1 MKLFLNFKY
10 LFLITC
16 LFIFIYS
23 PPLAYI
29 PLSLIKWL
37 SIFSIASLLLSFK
50 KTTLSVLKYRYVAY
64 GLTLLCLAIFYA
76 FIQDYVIGSGSSLGE
91 SNFYKQTLVLIEV
104 LPIALFL
111 NCYSRKYL
119 KFSLNDLLYSLIII
133 GVIQSLLCSIMFL
146 IPGIKFVI
154 FNSILAKQV
163 RTEKLL
169 EAGYY
174 GNFRGFGIS
183 IGYLFSL
190 PIFQGLLIAFIFF
203 LCLINF
209 KKYYYTLISI
219 PLLFLSIIL
228 NARVGLVP
236 IIVFFGVAFIVY
248 LKNIRISAITQF
260 VLILGVLTISV
271 YAFFSMTYQSTEL
284 ANNVDWILKSYTQNK
299 AFLEGTG
306 DEGTLAILLDRHIHF
321 PEDFNGNLFGE
332 GLYLFGESQTSGSL
346 RSDIGYILNLYF
358 GGYIYSFL
366 VYSSFCFLF
375 WGALRLQKTM
385 IARILM
391 YFLLV
396 VVLVVHLKGDVF
408 WSNPAYRSV
417 YLITLFPV
425 VDRYISRQE
434 QRALLISQQRYFT
447 QINTQYKNTVQ

>member
-10 LFLITC
+10 LFLIAC
-16 LFIFIYS
+16 LFVFIYS

-37 SIFSIASLLLSFK
+37 SIISIASLLLYFK
-50 KTTLSVLKYRYVAY
+50 KATLSVLKYKYVAY

-104 LPIALFL
+104 FPIALFL
-111 NCYSRKYL
+111 NFYSRKYL
-119 KFSLNDLLYSLIII
+119 KFSLNDLLYSLIVI
-133 GVIQSLLCSIMFL
+133 GIIQSLLCLIMFL
-146 IPGIKFVI
+146 IPGIKFII
-154 FNSILAKQV
+154 FNSILAQQV

-183 IGYLFSL
+183 IGYLFSF
-190 PIFQGLLIAFIFF
+190 PVFQGLLIAFIFF
-203 LCLINF
+203 LCLNNF

-260 VLILGVLTISV
+260 VLISGVLIISV

-306 DEGTLAILLDRHIHF
+306 DQGTLAILLDSHIHF
-321 PEDFNGNLFGE
+321 PKDFNGNLFGE
-332 GLYLFGESQTSGSL
+332 GLYLFGEKQTSGSL

-358 GGYIYSFL
+358 GGYVYSFL
-366 VYSSFCFLF
+366 VYSSFCVLF

-385 IARILM
+385 IARILI

-396 VVLVVHLKGDVF
+396 VMLVVHLKGDVF
-408 WSNPAYRSV
+408 WSNPAYRAA

-425 VDRYISRQE
+425 VDRYIYRQE
-434 QRALLISQQRYFT
+434 QRALLIAQQRYFT
-447 QINTQYKNTVQ
+447 QMSTSSKNTV